1 MAEDSRKGT
10 LEALERRIA
19 FAKVEVLQQE
29 NKNKKAVNE
38 DGKPPI
44 PAASTSN
51 DRSPHLLHSSSITP
65 KKGNSIFNFVDFTYF
80 LIQSQ

>member
-19 FAKVEVLQQE
+19 FAKVEVLQKE
-29 NKNKKAVNE
+29 KKNKKAVNE

-44 PAASTSN
+44 PADSTSIEP
-51 DRSPHLLHSSSITP
+51 S
-65 KKGNSIFNFVDFTYF
+65 
-80 LIQSQ
+80 